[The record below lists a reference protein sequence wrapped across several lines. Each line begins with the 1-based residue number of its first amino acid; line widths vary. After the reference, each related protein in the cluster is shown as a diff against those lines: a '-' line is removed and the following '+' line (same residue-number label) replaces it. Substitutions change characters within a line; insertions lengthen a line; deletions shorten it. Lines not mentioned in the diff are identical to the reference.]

1 MLLTFE
7 QTAAR
12 LGAKSRSFIYDR
24 LAEGT
29 LPKPVQVG
37 ERALRFPAAEVD
49 AVIAARISGKSKAEI
64 QALVTELHI
73 QRAKADAGT
82 LRQAAPAPEP
92 KADGLHLVG
101 A

>member
-24 LAEGT
+24 IAEGT
-29 LPKPVQVG
+29 LPRPVQVG
-37 ERALRFPAAEVD
+37 DRALRFPAAEVD
-49 AVIAARISGKSKAEI
+49 EIIKARIAGRSKDEI
-64 QALVTELHI
+64 QALVEALH
-73 QRAKADAGT
+73 AKRRVPASTG
-82 LRQAAPAPEP
+82 LPAPPEP
-92 KADGLHLVG
+92 KAHGLQLIGG